1 MRINFGAGPSMI
13 PPEVLKEAHKEFIDF
28 EGSGISTMEAS
39 HRSTLYDKV
48 HNEAIDLIR
57 ELYALPNEFDILFL
71 QGGASMQFAMV
82 PLNLYEGGII
92 EFADTGVWSTKA
104 IEEAK
109 LLGYNLKIVASS
121 EDETYSYIPEVNFSN
136 DADYAY
142 ITSNNTIYGTQYKN
156 FPKTKSPLVVD
167 ASSDIFSYMVDWE
180 NVDLLFAGAQKNAG
194 PSGITIVIIR
204 KNLLERSS
212 NSVPTMLRYKTHA
225 KANSLYNTPPTFS
238 IYLLN
243 LTMKWIKSQG
253 GIKKIEKYNQSKA
266 SLLYEALD
274 NSNGFY
280 VPHAK
285 KESRSLMNVSF
296 KLQDNGLESE
306 LLKEATK
313 AGMIGLKGHRSV
325 GGLRASIYNAM
336 RIEGVSAL
344 CELLN
349 EFAKKRG

>member
-28 EGSGISTMEAS
+28 EGSGISIMEAS
-39 HRSTLYDKV
+39 HRSTLYDNL
-48 HNEAIDLIR
+48 HNEAIDLIL
-57 ELYALPNEFDILFL
+57 ELYSLPIEFDILFL

-82 PLNLYEGGII
+82 PLNLYEGGAI
-92 EFADTGVWSTKA
+92 EFADTGVWSAKA

-121 EDETYSYIPEVNFSN
+121 KDETYSYIPEVNFSN

-156 FPKTKSPLVVD
+156 FPKTKSPLEVD

-180 NVDLLFAGAQKNAG
+180 NVDLLFAGSQKNAG

-204 KNLLERSS
+204 KNLLERSY

-296 KLQDNGLESE
+296 KLQDNELESE